1 MATAVQKWGNSLGIR
16 IPKAI
21 AEQSHLAAGTHVEFE
36 AGPGGLCIRPLR
48 RRRKLSLKDLL
59 AQAKGRNPHGEWES
73 SGPRGR
79 ETL

>member
-21 AEQSHLAAGTHVEFE
+21 AEQSQLSAGTEIEFE
-36 AGPGGLCIRPLR
+36 ATRSGLCIRPVR
-48 RRRKLSLKDLL
+48 RRRHSLKELL
-59 AQAKGRNPHGEWES
+59 ARAKGPNPHGEWES
-73 SGPRGR
+73 SEPGGR